1 MTENGP
7 RREPDV
13 MLEEAASLFYLLGGM
28 GARHLVLVGGLVPP
42 LLVTTPFEPHGGSA
56 DIDLC
61 LSVAITEGATR
72 EYYKAIEAK
81 IAPYFEPVPRARFR
95 WRKKSTVGGVPL
107 VVDFLAPE
115 GTEGTVGPD
124 GERVLDDETAA
135 ENTGWRLRP
144 FAISSGA
151 LIDRDAMDRELDDV
165 YLVYSPGEQ
174 ATVRLRHAG
183 PVGFLAA
190 KAAAL
195 ENRAEHKD
203 GYDVSWWC
211 INAAATPAEV
221 AALVTERPAF
231 ADELVVYSIAML
243 KKAYKRPT
251 YPGPHGYAKLSEPD
265 AAVGSDA
272 FESARNLAY
281 VVVGD
286 VLEELEAAIDW
297 DEIAAA
303 SS

>member
-1 MTENGP
+1 VTENGP

-124 GERVLDDETAA
+124 GERVLDDEPPPRTRDGGFGPSRSAA
-135 ENTGWRLRP
+135 GR
-144 FAISSGA
+144 
-151 LIDRDAMDRELDDV
+151 
-165 YLVYSPGEQ
+165 
-174 ATVRLRHAG
+174 
-183 PVGFLAA
+183 
-190 KAAAL
+190 
-195 ENRAEHKD
+195 
-203 GYDVSWWC
+203 
-211 INAAATPAEV
+211 
-221 AALVTERPAF
+221 
-231 ADELVVYSIAML
+231 
-243 KKAYKRPT
+243 
-251 YPGPHGYAKLSEPD
+251 
-265 AAVGSDA
+265 
-272 FESARNLAY
+272 
-281 VVVGD
+281 
-286 VLEELEAAIDW
+286 
-297 DEIAAA
+297 
-303 SS
+303 